1 MCARGGGR
9 GVAERDNQKEGDYWG
24 AVRVRNAVW
33 AGGCGAKPVQGE
45 TAGLYVSDRQG
56 RVEMLELH

>member
-1 MCARGGGR
+1 M
-9 GVAERDNQKEGDYWG
+9 AERDNQKEGDYWG